1 MLFLY
6 CCLLTFQ
13 ILNSAVEVNSL
24 LMMNDVNQFL
34 YDRVQDDLRRPGK
47 LNDFEKKLLD
57 TLKGTDLVF
66 GTRE

>member
-1 MLFLY
+1 MD
-6 CCLLTFQ
+6 
-13 ILNSAVEVNSL
+13 
-24 LMMNDVNQFL
+24 DVNQFL
-34 YDRVQDDLRRPGK
+34 FDRIQDDLKRLDK